1 MEVLSPFQIALSL
14 LLSFEPEL
22 MRIIG
27 LSLGVSLTAVMLS
40 LVIGLPFGALLAAYS
55 FPGRGAIIVVTNT
68 LLGMPPVVVGLAI
81 YLLVSRAG
89 PFGFLGILYTPAA
102 MMLAQTVL
110 VLPIA
115 IALSRQVF
123 ETMNAEY
130 APLFRSI
137 GLGHRRWIT
146 TLVAEARVSLITIGL
161 TCFGRAIS
169 EVGAVMIVGGNIRH
183 STRVMTTSIALATSM
198 GELAFAVALG
208 IVLLLVALLINI
220 ATQMLRG
227 RLQDGDHAA

>member
-1 MEVLSPFQIALSL
+1 MEILSPFQIAFSL
-14 LLSFEPEL
+14 LVTLEPEL
-22 MRIIG
+22 MGIIS
-27 LSLGVSLTAVMLS
+27 LSLGVSLAAVVLS
-40 LVIGLPFGALLAAYS
+40 LLIGLPFGAVLAAYS

-68 LLGMPPVVVGLAI
+68 LLGMPPVVVGLVI

-102 MMLAQTVL
+102 MMLAQTIL

-123 ETMNAEY
+123 ETLNTEY

-137 GLGHRRWIT
+137 GLGHARWIAA
-146 TLVAEARVSLITIGL
+146 LVTEARISLITIGL

-169 EVGAVMIVGGNIRH
+169 RSGCGHDCRWQHPPFDTCNDNIDRTRHINGRVGLRRRPRHRAVDGCVVDQYCNPAAAARQ
-183 STRVMTTSIALATSM
+183 IA
-198 GELAFAVALG
+198 G
-208 IVLLLVALLINI
+208 
-220 ATQMLRG
+220 
-227 RLQDGDHAA
+227 